1 MGRWPA
7 TFAIMPRKKYDNPE
21 DILTHPI
28 VFRVTRTEFE
38 RLEKLA
44 GESNCRTI
52 GEVAR
57 KILSNE
63 KVLLFHRDISMNGP
77 MEEMALIRK
86 ELKAIGININQQTRH
101 FNAGRS
107 DAQRSYYAMKTAD
120 LYQQVNPKV
129 EELLQIINRLAE
141 KWLQGSSTEK
151 A

>member
-1 MGRWPA
+1 
-7 TFAIMPRKKYDNPE
+7 MPRKKYDNPE
-21 DILTHPI
+21 EVLAHPI
-28 VFRVTRTEFE
+28 VFRVTKTEFE

-44 GESNCRTI
+44 AESNCRTI

-63 KVLLFHRDISMNGP
+63 KILLFHRDISMNGP
-77 MEEMALIRK
+77 MEELSLIRK

-101 FNAGRS
+101 FNSSRS

-129 EELLQIINRLAE
+129 EELLKIINRLAE

-151 A
+151 G